1 MHHSH
6 LSRVA
11 RRLLGAL
18 PLTLLL
24 LTMACEG
31 PAPRTIGG
39 YCRNDTDCVSGL
51 RCLNLACT
59 ERRQVDGGPPE
70 DMGGPADGGAD
81 DTGVDAGPVDTG
93 VDLGPVDTGVDLGPV
108 DMGVDLGPEDMGPED
123 MGFDAGP

>member
-1 MHHSH
+1 MHHFH

-18 PLTLLL
+18 PLSLLL

-59 ERRQVDGGPPE
+59 ERRQVDGGPPA
-70 DMGGPADGGAD
+70 DMGAPVDSGSE
-81 DTGVDAGPVDTG
+81 DTGVDAGPEDTG
-93 VDLGPVDTGVDLGPV
+93 VDV
-108 DMGVDLGPEDMGPED
+108 GPEDMGPADTGPED